1 MPSGQPEATVS
12 DVLIVGGGPAGAATA
27 LALARVAPDLAV
39 TIVEPKKPEPGR
51 SLPSVGEAV
60 PPVIRP
66 LLSELRVLDAFE
78 AGGHAPSYRTLSAWG
93 SPTLSANEFLLHAEP
108 LGWRLN
114 RGRFDA
120 MLLAEAAARGVVRIP
135 SRLIGLS
142 RTSDGWVADLEA
154 FGCHSARIVVD
165 ATGRAAVVSR
175 LAGRRLE
182 RCDRQIAAIVLL
194 DPPPSPMAGER
205 CFIVDPDS
213 DVVVTEA
220 CSWGWWYTV
229 GLPQGERVVACMTDG
244 DIAHRLGLK
253 DPAGFRE
260 ALMMTDHMT
269 RLVTRHGTSVQDVRV
284 KPRLVAAGSTRI
296 NVAAA
301 QGLIAVGDAAMAF
314 DPIAALG
321 IVKALR
327 SGLHASYAIADTLLA
342 GDGRGFIRYQALAVR
357 DYGSYRRRHAEVYR
371 EEARW
376 TTAPFWARR
385 RG

>member
-1 MPSGQPEATVS
+1 MPSGQSEATVS

-27 LALARVAPDLAV
+27 LALARIAPDLAV
-39 TIVEPKKPEPGR
+39 TIVEPKKSELGR
-51 SLPSVGEAV
+51 ATASVGEAV

-66 LLSELRVLDAFE
+66 FLSELRVLGAFE

-93 SPTLSANEFLLHAEP
+93 SATLAANEFLLHTEP

-120 MLLAEAAARGVVRIP
+120 MLLAEAAARGVASIP
-135 SRLIGLS
+135 SRLVGLS
-142 RTSDGWVADLEA
+142 RTSQGWIADLEA
-154 FGCHSARIVVD
+154 FGCHAARIVVD
-165 ATGRAAVVSR
+165 ATGRAAVASR

-182 RCDRQIAAIVLL
+182 RRDRQIAAIAVVG
-194 DPPPSPMAGER
+194 PRPSSNAED
-205 CFIVDPDS
+205 CSFVDDPDN

-220 CSWGWWYTV
+220 CPLGWWYTV
-229 GLPQGERVVACMTDG
+229 GLPQGERVVAFMTDG

-253 DPAGFRE
+253 DPAGFRK
-260 ALMMTDHMT
+260 ALTMTDHVA
-269 RLVTRHGTSVQDVRV
+269 RLVTRHGASLQDVSA
-284 KPRLVAAGSTRI
+284 KPRLVPSGSTRI
-296 NVAAA
+296 NVAAE

-327 SGLHASYAIADTLLA
+327 SGLHASYAIADALLA
-342 GDGRGFIRYQALAVR
+342 GDGRGFIRYQALAMR
-357 DYGSYRRRHAEVYR
+357 DYASYSRRKAEVYC

-376 TTAPFWARR
+376 PTLPYWARR